1 MMNGSENKFMIGGNV
16 FMPLKMPILLLII
29 FACVLVFLIATII
42 LRLIMS
48 EELIIRAR
56 MNNLI
61 SKREQVIMK
70 SKKRK
75 GINLTEKLSPLFKK
89 KALIYLSNELSIA
102 GIPLRA
108 DEFLII
114 WLLLTVIP
122 AGMIFVLVKE
132 PIVALGI
139 AICGM
144 VLPMVFVNRGKAKR
158 LNMLD
163 KQLVDALII
172 IGNCLKSGLTFQQAM
187 ESIARDMPEP
197 ISKEFDKV
205 LREAKFGVTFEKAL
219 TNMVDRLNN
228 KDVMLL
234 VSAVLIQR
242 QVGGN
247 LSEILGNIAGTI
259 KERIGI
265 KEEVKVLT
273 STGRASGAVIGLLP
287 VAAFLILMVFNPK
300 YISAF
305 FETSQ
310 GTTML
315 MVAAGMEIIGFTI
328 VSKIVNVK
336 F

>member
-1 MMNGSENKFMIGGNV
+1 
-16 FMPLKMPILLLII
+16 MPLKLPILFVII
-29 FACVLVFLIATII
+29 FTCALVFLIAVII
-42 LRLIMS
+42 LMS
-48 EELIIRAR
+48 VLKEKLIIKTRID
-56 MNNLI
+56 NLI
-61 SKREQVIMK
+61 SKRERLVIE

-89 KALIYLSNELSIA
+89 KALKYLSNELSMA

-122 AGMIFVLVKE
+122 AGMIFVVVKQS
-132 PIVALGI
+132 IVSLAI
-139 AICGM
+139 AICGA
-144 VLPMVFVNRGKAKR
+144 VLPMVFVKYGKSKR
-158 LNMLD
+158 LGMLD

-172 IGNCLKSGLTFQQAM
+172 IGNCLRSGLTFQQAM
-187 ESIARDMPEP
+187 ASIARDMPEP

-205 LREAKFGVTFEKAL
+205 LRETKFGVTFEKAL
-219 TNMVDRLNN
+219 TNMMDRLNN

-247 LSEILGNIAGTI
+247 LSEILDNIAGTI
-259 KERIGI
+259 KERVGI

-273 STGRASGAVIGLLP
+273 STGKASGTVIGLLP
-287 VAAFLILMVFNPK
+287 VAAFLALMLFNPK
-300 YISAF
+300 YIAAF
-305 FETSQ
+305 FQTSQ

-315 MVAAGMEIIGFTI
+315 IIAAIMEAIGFAI
-328 VSKIVNVK
+328 VNKIVNVK

>member
-1 MMNGSENKFMIGGNV
+1 
-16 FMPLKMPILLLII
+16 MPLKLPILFVII
-29 FACVLVFLIATII
+29 FTCALVFLITVII
-42 LRLIMS
+42 LRSVLK
-48 EELIIRAR
+48 EKLIIKTRI
-56 MNNLI
+56 NNLI
-61 SKREQVIMK
+61 SKRERLVIE

-89 KALIYLSNELSIA
+89 KALKYLSNELSMA

-122 AGMIFVLVKE
+122 AGMIFVVVKE
-132 PIVALGI
+132 VIVSLAV
-139 AICGM
+139 AICGA
-144 VLPMVFVNRGKAKR
+144 VLPMVFVKYGKSKR
-158 LNMLD
+158 LGMLD

-172 IGNCLKSGLTFQQAM
+172 IGNCLRSGLTFQQAM
-187 ESIARDMPEP
+187 ASIARDMPEP

-205 LREAKFGVTFEKAL
+205 LRETKFGVTFEKAL
-219 TNMVDRLNN
+219 TNMMDRLNN

-247 LSEILGNIAGTI
+247 LSEILDNIAGTI
-259 KERIGI
+259 KERVGI

-273 STGRASGAVIGLLP
+273 STGRASGTVIGVLP
-287 VAAFLILMVFNPK
+287 IAAFLILMLINPK
-300 YISAF
+300 YIETF
-305 FETSQ
+305 FHTSI

-315 MVAAGMEIIGFTI
+315 IVGAVMEAIGFAV

>member
-1 MMNGSENKFMIGGNV
+1 
-16 FMPLKMPILLLII
+16 MPLKLPILFVII
-29 FACVLVFLIATII
+29 FTCVLIFLITVII
-42 LRLIMS
+42 LRSILK
-48 EELIIRAR
+48 EKLIIKAR
-56 MNNLI
+56 IDNLI
-61 SKREQVIMK
+61 SKRERLVIE

-89 KALIYLSNELSIA
+89 KALKYLSNELSMA

-122 AGMIFVLVKE
+122 AGMIYVVVKQS
-132 PIVALGI
+132 IVSLAI
-139 AICGM
+139 AICGA
-144 VLPMVFVNRGKAKR
+144 VLPMVFVKYGKTKR
-158 LNMLD
+158 LGMLD

-172 IGNCLKSGLTFQQAM
+172 IGNCLRSGLTFQQAM
-187 ESIARDMPEP
+187 AGIARDMPEP

-205 LREAKFGVTFEKAL
+205 LRETKFGVTFEKAL
-219 TNMVDRLNN
+219 TNMMDRLNN

-247 LSEILGNIAGTI
+247 LSEILDNIAGTI
-259 KERIGI
+259 KERVGI

-287 VAAFLILMVFNPK
+287 VAAFLALMLFNPK
-300 YISAF
+300 YIETF
-305 FETSQ
+305 FQSSQ

-315 MVAAGMEIIGFTI
+315 IIAAIMEAIGFAI
-328 VSKIVNVK
+328 VNKIVNVK

>member
-1 MMNGSENKFMIGGNV
+1 MIGGNV

>member
-1 MMNGSENKFMIGGNV
+1 
-16 FMPLKMPILLLII
+16 MPLKLPILLVIV
-29 FACVLVFLIATII
+29 FACILVFLVAVII
-42 LRLIMS
+42 LKS
-48 EELIIRAR
+48 VFKEKLIIKTRID
-56 MNNLI
+56 NLI
-61 SKREQVIMK
+61 SKRERLVIE

-89 KALIYLSNELSIA
+89 KAMKFLSNELSMA

-114 WLLLTVIP
+114 WLLLTAIP
-122 AGMIFVLVKE
+122 AGMIFVIFKE
-132 PIVALGI
+132 VVVSLGI
-139 AICGM
+139 AICGV
-144 VLPMVFVNRGKAKR
+144 VLPMVFVKRTKSKR
-158 LNMLD
+158 LGMLD

-187 ESIARDMPEP
+187 ASIARDMPEP

-219 TNMVDRLNN
+219 TNMMDRLNN

-247 LSEILGNIAGTI
+247 LSEILENIAGTI
-259 KERIGI
+259 KERVGI

-273 STGRASGAVIGLLP
+273 SSGRASGTVIGLLP
-287 VAAFLILMVFNPK
+287 VAAFLALMLFNPK
-300 YISAF
+300 YIAAF
-305 FETSQ
+305 FQTPQ
-310 GTTML
+310 GTMML
-315 MVAAGMEIIGFTI
+315 IVAAVMEAIGFAI
-328 VSKIVNVK
+328 VNKIVNVK

>member
-1 MMNGSENKFMIGGNV
+1 MIGGNV

-89 KALIYLSNELSIA
+89 KALKYLSNELSIA

-114 WLLLTVIP
+114 WLLVAVIP